1 MCYIYAH
8 IKINVIGTA
17 VHTVHT
23 VQPSTLSLSML
34 YIWKGGRNL
43 NTDLTD

>member
-23 VQPSTLSLSML
+23 VH
-34 YIWKGGRNL
+34 YFNIFIVRAV
-43 NTDLTD
+43 DLDKVDAI